1 MTFWGRNP
9 PQNQQKSTVKIL
21 SPLYPISAYC
31 RRRSIV
37 WIGSNLKTVPEDW
50 LNLSQFLNWLLS
62 RWNPEGYRCRSSC
75 SNGLFFSYSRKP
87 EHCFRPRPK
96 SDFYT
101 CKIREWI
108 FEGLPFGSLG
118 YLRETSR
125 AREELILFLK
135 TMQIFKIISVE
146 RKGLPFFG
154 KHYSGGVMLRNGKV
168 SRAIGRYI
176 GSWKYD
182 KSWHLGG

>member
-1 MTFWGRNP
+1 MGHSTGTALFDAETEKRPHRAFTQCDRDSFFPAWRRMDNGFWIIPYPLRLP
-9 PQNQQKSTVKIL
+9 APVYFL
-21 SPLYPISAYC
+21 SGWVGAGTSFKA
-31 RRRSIV
+31 
-37 WIGSNLKTVPEDW
+37 
-50 LNLSQFLNWLLS
+50 Q
-62 RWNPEGYRCRSSC
+62 
-75 SNGLFFSYSRKP
+75 
-87 EHCFRPRPK
+87 CFRPRPK